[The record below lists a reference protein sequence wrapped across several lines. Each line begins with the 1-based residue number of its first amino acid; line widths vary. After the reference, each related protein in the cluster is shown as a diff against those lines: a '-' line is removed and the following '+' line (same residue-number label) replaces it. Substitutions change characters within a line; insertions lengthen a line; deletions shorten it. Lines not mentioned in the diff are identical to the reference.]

1 MPEDATVDLV
11 VARHAVGPGALGVDE
26 LDRPLPHAGPRS
38 LIAEHCKDA
47 FGE

>member
-11 VARHAVGPGALGVDE
+11 VASHALGPGALGIDE
-26 LDRPLPHAGPRS
+26 LDRLLPHAGPRG
-38 LIAEHCKDA
+38 LISEHCKDA